1 MAKRTVAKNRG
12 MCPMGAIH
20 GRDPIAGNGTPAT
33 VVSLLAKGL
42 SPVITD
48 IMVQPK
54 PTSMN
59 VVATAENGTNSLSVR
74 MMPSGR
80 SGKARLRIQ
89 SRMGKCHSEG
99 VWFSV
104 T

>member
-12 MCPMGAIH
+12 MCPKGAIH
-20 GRDPIAGNGTPAT
+20 GRDPIAGNGTTA
-33 VVSLLAKGL
+33 VAFSLLENGL
-42 SPVITD
+42 SPVTTD
-48 IMVQPK
+48 SMVQLR

-59 VVATAENGTNSLSVR
+59 VVATAENGTNSRSVR

-89 SRMGKCHSEG
+89 
-99 VWFSV
+99 
-104 T
+104 